1 MVLSAKVTM
10 NLPNT
15 AIVTVA
21 TELPRRRPQMPIAT
35 PDKKRLPAPH
45 QRLPI
50 KSMNG
55 IVSKSCKGL
64 SFSLSTYYMCKEG
77 TNRR

>member
-10 NLPNT
+10 NLPIT

-21 TELPRRRPQMPIAT
+21 VELPKRRPQMPIAT
-35 PDKKRLPAPH
+35 PDKNRLPAPH
-45 QRLPI
+45 HLRPI

-55 IVSKSCKGL
+55 IVSKS
-64 SFSLSTYYMCKEG
+64 
-77 TNRR
+77 